1 MIKKTPGILPSSAS
15 IYFSQHMRTLGLGY
29 DAKINWIASSGFF
42 MVTMLQNC
50 FFLYL
55 SLAGIKI
62 SLRVRGSSMA
72 SLIFLR
78 IYFSLPLEQ
87 GTIS

>member
-50 FFLYL
+50 FFYICHWRE
-55 SLAGIKI
+55 SK
-62 SLRVRGSSMA
+62 
-72 SLIFLR
+72 
-78 IYFSLPLEQ
+78 
-87 GTIS
+87 